1 MSIYLDHG
9 GAEREHALA
18 QLWAD
23 LETRV
28 ARDEEIRVEHLH
40 ARCPSQACGWHDDE
54 STLVIA
60 FSGHA
65 YRRVMDAVEQ
75 LVEQPHVPLENLEEL
90 RSAYTLLLVSREL
103 ATQVTPR
110 QRPAL

>member
-1 MSIYLDHG
+1 MSTYLDHG

-18 QLWAD
+18 QLWDD

-28 ARDEEIRVEHLH
+28 ARDEEVRVEHLH
-40 ARCPSQACGWHDDE
+40 ACCPSLACGWHDDE
-54 STLVIA
+54 SALVVA

-75 LVEQPHVPLENLEEL
+75 LVAQPHAPLEDLERL
-90 RSAYTLLLVSREL
+90 RLAHTLLLVSREL
-103 ATQVTPR
+103 ATQVRPR